1 MAMER
6 GELSIEA
13 VARWLP
19 AYELHEV
26 LATGEAGAV
35 FRGRQ
40 RSLDRPVTVKVL
52 HARFAGLGRM
62 RRSFERE
69 ARASA
74 GLRHPNLVEIYDF
87 GEAHGHL
94 FLVSEYVHGKPL
106 ARSLRAGPVEPAQAV
121 AIACGICR
129 GLAHLHAHG
138 AVHRDLKPANVL
150 LGPDLQPKIGDF
162 GLAAG
167 GPEGAG
173 GGGYRAPEQEDDAEA
188 GDERSDVFAAGA
200 ILCEMLTGEPGVKGV
215 RSGRAQ
221 ALGDRR
227 LREIVLRAT
236 HPSPARRHGAAADLL
251 EDLEAW
257 RAGKPPRRRAAGGGR
272 LATGA
277 GAGAGAGAGVTRRRG
292 VSAEVAAE
300 VRAAERAALAR
311 EAARLGIKLAVIV
324 VLVILIVIMVWLVM
338 DKSARVR

>member
-19 AYELHEV
+19 AYELNEV

-236 HPSPARRHGAAADLL
+236 HPAPARRHAAAADLL

-257 RAGKPPRRRAAGGGR
+257 QAGKPPRRRGAAVGGR
-272 LATGA
+272 LAA
-277 GAGAGAGAGVTRRRG
+277 AGVGGASRRRE

-300 VRAAERAALAR
+300 VRAAEQAALAR

-324 VLVILIVIMVWLVM
+324 VLVILIVIMAWLVM
-338 DKSARVR
+338 DKGARVR